1 MAYGSQR
8 PAAQRAGIYINN
20 LDTSASSKVE
30 KFADLAKLLG
40 LEEMKQRQNSENSS
54 WKN

>member
-1 MAYGSQR
+1 MPSGSQR
-8 PAAQRAGIYINN
+8 PEAQRAGIYINN
-20 LDTSASSKVE
+20 PDMSASSKVE
-30 KFADLAKLLG
+30 NFADSAKLPG

>member
-1 MAYGSQR
+1 MLYGAQR

-20 LDTSASSKVE
+20 LDMSASSRAE
-30 KFADLAKLLG
+30 KIADLAKLLG
-40 LEEMKQRQNSENSS
+40 SEEMKQRQDSENSP

>member
-1 MAYGSQR
+1 MLYGSRR

-20 LDTSASSKVE
+20 LDTSASSRAE